1 MVSTRH
7 SDAAASSVPS
17 RGTRST
23 PVLSAG
29 GQKDHRSRT
38 LPKQAST
45 KETRHSNRLA
55 GLPNTKV
62 VDLSSGSD
70 SEAELPNPKR
80 TPGGTA
86 KRQRIT
92 YDDDESP
99 GSDQEDD
106 QDRTNRRQTRASRLH
121 ARQLPPR
128 KVLSGRQHGSAPA
141 GVATGSR
148 YPRRNRNTVL
158 RPDSAQGSGQ
168 GASSSKDR
176 EQESGSEQAGAS
188 GEEEEDS
195 EEEQAEEEEQEERK
209 RYQLRERRPIQPNLY
224 QPSFGGQAS
233 RGHRLVRG
241 NQMNKKNRQTRK
253 AHRPTYAEDWSDDDV
268 LDHPAVAW
276 KSLQGPTDALP
287 WEVRSAGAG
296 AGPSVAAGPGGSA
309 LQPWGDNAGASATG
323 ASGHERSGNA
333 EITPLE
339 VDPSVNFDQVGGL
352 EHYIKALKEMVFLP
366 LVYPE
371 LFERFHLSP
380 PRGVLFYGPPG
391 TGKTLVARALAAT
404 ASKAGTKVSFFMR
417 KGADVLSK
425 WVGEAERQL
434 RLLFEEAQKAQPSI
448 IFFDEIDGLAPVRS
462 SKQDQIHNSIVSTL
476 LALMDGLDSRG
487 QVVVIGATNRLD
499 ALDGA
504 LRRPGR
510 FDRELVFP
518 LPNLQARASIL
529 DIHTRKW
536 SQPPAAELK
545 EDLAHRC
552 VGFCGA
558 DLKAL
563 CTEASLHALRR
574 QYPQIYDTHDKLLV
588 DPATVRVSRTD
599 FLSAFKAITPSS
611 HRSAV
616 AHARPLPA
624 VVMPCLGAPLAT
636 ILGHLK
642 SVFPP
647 AAACLAAQG
656 ASSGPS
662 GSLAPSGSPD
672 LMWDDDEEE
681 DQDQPEMG
689 RAGAPLLCPLPF
701 QQVQRPRLL
710 ICGEEGCGQ
719 SHLGPAL
726 LYALEGLPVHALG
739 LPSLLSDASARS
751 PEEAVVHAVLEA
763 RRASPAILFLP
774 HLQLWWETAPA
785 SLRATLTMLL
795 SDLPPELPLL
805 LLATADVPLTD
816 LDADALKLFGSGG
829 TGIYALSEPTAAERT
844 AFFSGLA
851 HQLAQPPRP
860 NLNRKRK
867 ALQPPQLPRAPEA
880 VAAEEEAQQAKR
892 EQHVREEYSRDV
904 RAVTELRRYLR
915 KIVAS
920 LIAKSKYTD
929 FLYPMS
935 PEDNPEAYYKVQQ
948 QMDLGTLLHHVD
960 HHMYPT
966 CAPFLADVALIP
978 QAWTRYYQAGPADG
992 SPLSTEAI
1000 LMPSKARQ
1008 LADDIRGAVASLPS
1022 HLDPLCQA
1030 IAAKGGP
1037 KPPPEMEAEAELWAG
1052 PPALAAGPAVAKAPF
1067 EGISRS
1073 SKRLRGETVNKL
1085 AVYDDPE
1092 LLRRRIRQATQGE
1105 SGLKAV
1111 AKPTRAVH
1119 FQQPPSDL
1127 NGPDAMEEEAQPMQ
1141 GAEGEQEEQFLAET
1155 PDVGLAAAAAAAD
1168 SAGSDL
1174 KLMLSNSTARRDDHR
1189 MMDEEEDAGVESQQ
1203 TQALHTASSLAAEP
1217 PDTTGKV
1224 LATSKDSLRKA
1235 LDIAQGILRSDSDG
1249 AAADPANDG
1258 DNIPS
1263 RPVTTGANQTA
1274 YPAKTAAGG
1283 ANSSRAAAADM
1294 AHPPS
1299 SGNANDA
1306 SASQQSGGKAQLEE
1320 SPPGARS
1327 SRRQVGPGISVLAS
1341 TTRPNVP
1348 SKLGGG
1354 VAQLKAA
1361 SSPAVRVT
1369 HAGHTP
1375 HPSKSRMFPADQP
1388 SESTPHGST
1397 GQTGGFREGVRDQE
1411 GLTPAVT
1418 LRPFEMSVGP
1428 APFTSTAGNLAYPIS
1443 NGAPIEDTPM
1453 AVIDHAVPSGMV
1465 PDSCL
1470 GQMASGG
1477 VNQSM
1482 QSVAKRSPKSRPI
1495 HVTPHLST
1503 IEEGDVE
1510 MAEQSAGFE
1519 LNDTATVSDTDVA
1532 ASSRPVLEPRR
1543 PLPEDLQQADAFQAQ
1558 LVGHTSG
1565 MVLDRLEEIHSA
1577 LTRLV
1582 WQHRHNSN
1590 RKQTIGEAMAAAQA
1604 MLQHATAEL

>member
-1 MVSTRH
+1 MGDRLST
-7 SDAAASSVPS
+7 SSVS
-17 RGTRST
+17 
-23 PVLSAG
+23 VA
-29 GQKDHRSRT
+29 
-38 LPKQAST
+38 AST
-45 KETRHSNRLA
+45 KETRQSNRLA

-62 VDLSSGSD
+62 VDLSSDSE

-86 KRQRIT
+86 KRQRMT

-99 GSDQEDD
+99 GLEQEDG
-106 QDRTNRRQTRASRLH
+106 QEQTNRRQTRAGRLN

-141 GVATGSR
+141 GVMAGSR

-168 GASSSKDR
+168 AASSSKDQ
-176 EQESGSEQAGAS
+176 EEESGSEQAGPS

-195 EEEQAEEEEQEERK
+195 EEEQAEGEEREERK

-241 NQMNKKNRQTRK
+241 SQMNKKNRHTRK
-253 AHRPTYAEDWSDDDV
+253 AHRPTYAEDWSDDDI

-276 KSLQGPTDALP
+276 KSLQGPTDPCLP
-287 WEVRSAGAG
+287 WETWSAGAG
-296 AGPSVAAGPGGSA
+296 AGPSGAAGPGGSA

-339 VDPSVNFDQVGGL
+339 VDPSVSFDQVGGL

-536 SQPPAAELK
+536 SQPPAADLK

-552 VGFCGA
+552 VGYCGA

-624 VVMPCLGAPLAT
+624 VVVPCLGAPLAT
-636 ILGHLK
+636 LLGHLK

-656 ASSGPS
+656 ASNVPT
-662 GSLAPSGSPD
+662 GSLAPSGTPD

-681 DQDQPEMG
+681 DQDDLELG
-689 RAGAPLLCPLPF
+689 GAGAPLLRPLPF

-710 ICGEEGCGQ
+710 ICGEEGSGQ

-805 LLATADVPLTD
+805 LLATADVSLAD

-829 TGIYALSEPTAAERT
+829 TGIYALSEATAAERT
-844 AFFSGLA
+844 AFFSGLT

-880 VAAEEEAQQAKR
+880 VAAEEEAQQAKH
-892 EQHVREEYSRDV
+892 EQHLREEYSRDV
-904 RAVTELRRYLR
+904 CAVTELRRYLR

-935 PEDNPEAYYKVQQ
+935 PEDNPEAYYKVQR

-978 QAWTRYYQAGPADG
+978 QAWTQYYQARPADG
-992 SPLSTEAI
+992 SPPSTEAI

-1037 KPPPEMEAEAELWAG
+1037 KPPPGMEEEAEFWAG
-1052 PPALAAGPAVAKAPF
+1052 PPATTAGPVAPKAPF
-1067 EGISRS
+1067 EGIPRS
-1073 SKRLRGETVNKL
+1073 SKRLRGEMVNKL

-1092 LLRRRIRQATQGE
+1092 LLRRR
-1105 SGLKAV
+1105 
-1111 AKPTRAVH
+1111 
-1119 FQQPPSDL
+1119 
-1127 NGPDAMEEEAQPMQ
+1127 
-1141 GAEGEQEEQFLAET
+1141 
-1155 PDVGLAAAAAAAD
+1155 
-1168 SAGSDL
+1168 
-1174 KLMLSNSTARRDDHR
+1174 
-1189 MMDEEEDAGVESQQ
+1189 
-1203 TQALHTASSLAAEP
+1203 
-1217 PDTTGKV
+1217 
-1224 LATSKDSLRKA
+1224 
-1235 LDIAQGILRSDSDG
+1235 
-1249 AAADPANDG
+1249 
-1258 DNIPS
+1258 
-1263 RPVTTGANQTA
+1263 
-1274 YPAKTAAGG
+1274 
-1283 ANSSRAAAADM
+1283 
-1294 AHPPS
+1294 
-1299 SGNANDA
+1299 
-1306 SASQQSGGKAQLEE
+1306 GGKAHLEE
-1320 SPPGARS
+1320 SPSGAQS
-1327 SRRQVGPGISVLAS
+1327 PRQEVGPGNSVLAS

-1348 SKLGGG
+1348 RKVGGSL
-1354 VAQLKAA
+1354 AQLKAA
-1361 SSPAVRVT
+1361 SSPAARVT

-1388 SESTPHGST
+1388 LEGTPHGST
-1397 GQTGGFREGVRDQE
+1397 GQTGGPREGDRDQE
-1411 GLTPAVT
+1411 GATPAVT
-1418 LRPFEMSVGP
+1418 LRPFGMSSGP
-1428 APFTSTAGNLAYPIS
+1428 APFSSTAGNSAYPS
-1443 NGAPIEDTPM
+1443 SDGAPIEDTPM
-1453 AVIDHAVPSGMV
+1453 AVFGHDVPSGMV
-1465 PDSCL
+1465 PDSCI
-1470 GQMASGG
+1470 GQVASGR

-1482 QSVAKRSPKSRPI
+1482 QSVAKRSPKSHPI

-1510 MAEQSAGFE
+1510 MAEQSAGCE
-1519 LNDTATVSDTDVA
+1519 LYDTATGSHTDIA
-1532 ASSRPVLEPRR
+1532 ASSRSVSEPRL
-1543 PLPEDLQQADAFQAQ
+1543 PLPEDVQHAEAFQAQ

-1590 RKQTIGEAMAAAQA
+1590 RKQAIQEAEVAAQA
-1604 MLQHATAEL
+1604 MLQHATSDL

>member
-1 MVSTRH
+1 MSCMQDCRNDLLITKRKQELTAQCKVSSSAQLQH
-7 SDAAASSVPS
+7 NVPLLKDPVQESPFLAAS
-17 RGTRST
+17 GTFA
-23 PVLSAG
+23 P
-29 GQKDHRSRT
+29 Q
-38 LPKQAST
+38 
-45 KETRHSNRLA
+45 
-55 GLPNTKV
+55 
-62 VDLSSGSD
+62 
-70 SEAELPNPKR
+70 
-80 TPGGTA
+80 
-86 KRQRIT
+86 
-92 YDDDESP
+92 
-99 GSDQEDD
+99 
-106 QDRTNRRQTRASRLH
+106 
-121 ARQLPPR
+121 
-128 KVLSGRQHGSAPA
+128 QHGTAPA
-141 GVATGSR
+141 GVMAGSR

-168 GASSSKDR
+168 AASSSKDQD
-176 EQESGSEQAGAS
+176 EESGSEQAGPS

-233 RGHRLVRG
+233 RQALSHGRH
-241 NQMNKKNRQTRK
+241 
-253 AHRPTYAEDWSDDDV
+253 H
-268 LDHPAVAW
+268 
-276 KSLQGPTDALP
+276 GPTDALP
-287 WEVRSAGAG
+287 WEIRSAGAG
-296 AGPSVAAGPGGSA
+296 ADPSGAAGPGGSA

-339 VDPSVNFDQVGGL
+339 VDPSVSFDQVGGL

-536 SQPPAAELK
+536 NQPPAAHLK

-552 VGFCGA
+552 VGYCGA

-574 QYPQIYDTHDKLLV
+574 QYPQIYDTHDKLVV
-588 DPATVRVSRTD
+588 DPATVRV
-599 FLSAFKAITPSS
+599 
-611 HRSAV
+611 
-616 AHARPLPA
+616 PLPA

-636 ILGHLK
+636 ILGHLN

-656 ASSGPS
+656 ASNGPS
-662 GSLAPSGSPD
+662 GSLAPSGTPE

-681 DQDQPEMG
+681 DQDEVEMG
-689 RAGAPLLCPLPF
+689 AAGPPLLCPLPL

-710 ICGEEGCGQ
+710 ICGEEGSGQ

-774 HLQLWWETAPA
+774 HLQLWWDTAPA

-805 LLATADVPLTD
+805 LLATADVPLAD

-829 TGIYALSEPTAAERT
+829 TGMYALTEPTAAERT

-935 PEDNPEAYYKVQQ
+935 LEDNPEAYYKVQQ
-948 QMDLGTLLHHVD
+948 HMDLGTLLHHVD
-960 HHMYPT
+960 HHMYST

-978 QAWTRYYQAGPADG
+978 QAWTQYYQAGPADG

-1037 KPPPEMEAEAELWAG
+1037 KPPSGMAEEAELWAG
-1052 PPALAAGPAVAKAPF
+1052 PPATTAGPVAPKAPF
-1067 EGISRS
+1067 EGVSRS
-1073 SKRLRGETVNKL
+1073 SKRLRGEMVNKL

-1092 LLRRRIRQATQGE
+1092 LLRRRIRQATQGD
-1105 SGLKAV
+1105 SGPKAA
-1111 AKPTRAVH
+1111 AKPPRAVH
-1119 FQQPPSDL
+1119 FQQAPSDH
-1127 NGPDAMEEEAQPMQ
+1127 NGLDAMEEEAQPMQ
-1141 GAEGEQEEQFLAET
+1141 RAEGEQEEQILAET
-1155 PDVGLAAAAAAAD
+1155 PGVGPAAAAG
-1168 SAGSDL
+1168 SAGSGL
-1174 KLMLSNSTARRDDHR
+1174 KLMLSTSAAQQHDSR
-1189 MMDEEEDAGVESQQ
+1189 MMDEEEDAGVESHQ
-1203 TQALHTASSLAAEP
+1203 TQVLHTASSSAPHP

-1235 LDIAQGILRSDSDG
+1235 LDIAQGILRSDSEG
-1249 AAADPANDG
+1249 AAAGPADAG
-1258 DNIPS
+1258 DNIPA
-1263 RPVTTGANQTA
+1263 RPVMRGASKA
-1274 YPAKTAAGG
+1274 ASPAKTAAGG
-1283 ANSSRAAAADM
+1283 VKSSPGASSAKRAAAGAKSSQAVAAEL
-1294 AHPPS
+1294 AHLPECV
-1299 SGNANDA
+1299 NANDA
-1306 SASQQSGGKAQLEE
+1306 SASQQAVARAHLEE
-1320 SPPGARS
+1320 SPPRVQS
-1327 SRRQVGPGISVLAS
+1327 PRREVDPGISVLAS
-1341 TTRPNVP
+1341 TTRPNMPRKV
-1348 SKLGGG
+1348 GGSL
-1354 VAQLKAA
+1354 AQLKAA
-1361 SSPAVRVT
+1361 SSPGLRVT

-1388 SESTPHGST
+1388 SEGTPHGST
-1397 GQTGGFREGVRDQE
+1397 GQTEGSREGDKDQE
-1411 GLTPAVT
+1411 GATPAVT
-1418 LRPFEMSVGP
+1418 LRPFEMSLGP
-1428 APFTSTAGNLAYPIS
+1428 APFSTTAGSIAYPSS
-1443 NGAPIEDTPM
+1443 NDAPIDDTPM
-1453 AVIDHAVPSGMV
+1453 AVFGHAMPFGMV
-1465 PDSCL
+1465 PDSCV
-1470 GQMASGG
+1470 GQMASGR

-1482 QSVAKRSPKSRPI
+1482 QSVAKRSPKSHPI
-1495 HVTPHLST
+1495 HVTPHLSP

-1510 MAEQSAGFE
+1510 MAEQSAGCE
-1519 LNDTATVSDTDVA
+1519 LHDTATDSHVEMA
-1532 ASSRPVLEPRR
+1532 ASSPPVLEPRL
-1543 PLPEDLQQADAFQAQ
+1543 PSPEDVQHAEAFQAQ

-1582 WQHRHNSN
+1582 WQHRHNPN
-1590 RKQTIGEAMAAAQA
+1590 RKQTIEEAEAAAQA
-1604 MLQHATAEL
+1604 MLQHATTEL

>member
-1 MVSTRH
+1 M
-7 SDAAASSVPS
+7 
-17 RGTRST
+17 
-23 PVLSAG
+23 
-29 GQKDHRSRT
+29 
-38 LPKQAST
+38 AST

-62 VDLSSGSD
+62 VELSSDSE

-80 TPGGTA
+80 TPGGRA

-99 GSDQEDD
+99 GLDQDDD

-128 KVLSGRQHGSAPA
+128 KVLSGRQHGSAPP
-141 GVATGSR
+141 GVMAGSR
-148 YPRRNRNTVL
+148 YPRRIRNTVL
-158 RPDSAQGSGQ
+158 RPDSAHGSGQ
-168 GASSSKDR
+168 AASSSKDQ
-176 EQESGSEQAGAS
+176 EEESGSEQAGPS
-188 GEEEEDS
+188 GEAEDS
-195 EEEQAEEEEQEERK
+195 EEEQAEGEEQEERK

-241 NQMNKKNRQTRK
+241 NQMNKKNRHTRK

-287 WEVRSAGAG
+287 WEARSAGAG
-296 AGPSVAAGPGGSA
+296 AGPSGAAGPGGSA

-339 VDPSVNFDQVGGL
+339 VDPSVSFDQVGGL

-536 SQPPAAELK
+536 SQPPAAQLK

-552 VGFCGA
+552 VGYCGA

-599 FLSAFKAITPSS
+599 FLLAFKAITPSS

-642 SVFPP
+642 TVFPP

-656 ASSGPS
+656 ASNGPT
-662 GSLAPSGSPD
+662 GSSAPSGSPD
-672 LMWDDDEEE
+672 LMWEDDEEE
-681 DQDQPEMG
+681 DQDELELG
-689 RAGAPLLCPLPF
+689 GAGAPLLCPLPF

-710 ICGEEGCGQ
+710 ICGEEGSGQ

-774 HLQLWWETAPA
+774 HLQLWWDTAPA

-795 SDLPPELPLL
+795 SDLPSELPLL

-829 TGIYALSEPTAAERT
+829 TGMCALSEPTAAERT
-844 AFFSGLA
+844 AFFSGLT

-880 VAAEEEAQQAKR
+880 IAAEEEAQQAKR
-892 EQHVREEYSRDV
+892 EQHMREEYSRDV

-935 PEDNPEAYYKVQQ
+935 LEDNPEAYYKVQQ
-948 QMDLGTLLHHVD
+948 HMDLGTLLHHVD

-978 QAWTRYYQAGPADG
+978 RAWTQYYQAGPADG

-1037 KPPPEMEAEAELWAG
+1037 KSPPGMEEEAELWAG
-1052 PPALAAGPAVAKAPF
+1052 PPASAAGPVVAKAPF

-1073 SKRLRGETVNKL
+1073 SKRLRGELINKL

-1105 SGLKAV
+1105 SGPKAA
-1111 AKPTRAVH
+1111 AKPPRAVH
-1119 FQQPPSDL
+1119 FQQPPCDH
-1127 NGPDAMEEEAQPMQ
+1127 NGLDAMEEEAQPMQ
-1141 GAEGEQEEQFLAET
+1141 GVEGQQEEQLLVET
-1155 PDVGLAAAAAAAD
+1155 PDVGLAAAAAD
-1168 SAGSDL
+1168 SAGSGL
-1174 KLMLSNSTARRDDHR
+1174 KLMLSTSAARPGTSEL
-1189 MMDEEEDAGVESQQ
+1189 MDEEEDAGHESQQ
-1203 TQALHTASSLAAEP
+1203 TKAPHTASSSAPDP
-1217 PDTTGKV
+1217 PNTTGKAF
-1224 LATSKDSLRKA
+1224 ATSKDSLRKA

-1249 AAADPANDG
+1249 AAADSTHAG
-1258 DNIPS
+1258 DNIPA
-1263 RPVTTGANQTA
+1263 RPVTAGANKAASPVRTA
-1274 YPAKTAAGG
+1274 AGGAKSSQGASPAKTAAVG
-1283 ANSSRAAAADM
+1283 ANSSQAAAAAV
-1294 AHPPS
+1294 AHLLDS
-1299 SGNANDA
+1299 LNAHEA
-1306 SASQQSGGKAQLEE
+1306 SASQQGGKKAHLEE
-1320 SPPGARS
+1320 SPPGLCS
-1327 SRRQVGPGISVLAS
+1327 SRREMGPGISVLAS

-1348 SKLGGG
+1348 SKFGGSL
-1354 VAQLKAA
+1354 AQLKAA
-1361 SSPAVRVT
+1361 SSPVVRVT

-1388 SESTPHGST
+1388 SEVTPHGST
-1397 GQTGGFREGVRDQE
+1397 GQNGGSRAGDRDQE
-1411 GLTPAVT
+1411 GATPAVT
-1418 LRPFEMSVGP
+1418 LRPFEMSMGP
-1428 APFTSTAGNLAYPIS
+1428 APFSSTAGKLAYPTS
-1443 NGAPIEDTPM
+1443 NVAPTEDTPM
-1453 AVIDHAVPSGMV
+1453 AVIGHAVPSGMV

-1470 GQMASGG
+1470 GQMASGR

-1482 QSVAKRSPKSRPI
+1482 QSVAKCSPKSHPI
-1495 HVTPHLST
+1495 NVTPHLST

-1510 MAEQSAGFE
+1510 MAEQSAGCE
-1519 LNDTATVSDTDVA
+1519 LHDTATGSQA
-1532 ASSRPVLEPRR
+1532 ASRHPVLEPRL
-1543 PLPEDLQQADAFQAQ
+1543 PLPEDLQQAKAFQAH

-1577 LTRLV
+1577 LTRLL
-1582 WQHRHNSN
+1582 WQHRHNPN
-1590 RKQTIGEAMAAAQA
+1590 RKQIIVEAEAAAQA
-1604 MLQHATAEL
+1604 MLQHAVSEL